1 MRTLLIIEDNSD
13 IREGTVELLELL
25 GFRVLSAP
33 EGNMGIELIQKF
45 KPDLVFCDVLM
56 PGMSGYDVLTSIR
69 MTSEFQNLPFYF
81 ISALAEPI
89 DERRGLALGAMGYI
103 KKPYTEDDLLN
114 SINREFPSCTPTH
127 GK

>member
-1 MRTLLIIEDNSD
+1 MRTLLIIEDNTD
-13 IREGTVELLELL
+13 IREGTVELLELA

-33 EGNMGIELIQKF
+33 EGNTGLELIHKC

-56 PGMSGYDVLTSIR
+56 PGLSGYDVLTSIR
-69 MTSEFQNLPFYF
+69 RTVEFQDLPFYF

-89 DERRGLALGAMGYI
+89 DERRGLELGAMGYL

-114 SINREFPSCTPTH
+114 SINREFSSPGQHT
-127 GK
+127 